1 MTGALA
7 IARHEVAER
16 WRLWP
21 LALCL
26 GWLPLVPA
34 RLVGDDGAV
43 TSASLYGLMCASWI
57 AAIAIGMTLIGRPLH
72 DGRLAFYFARPI
84 RGAAIAG
91 GKLLGG
97 LVVVAGIELVLCAP
111 VAAHFGSLSCLA
123 VAMVPA
129 ALCFG
134 IGLAAG
140 VLARSRSRWFAA
152 DLAGVAVF
160 ALELR
165 WITALDAYQHDDR
178 IWYALIAAGIAA
190 LFAAALAAVAAGRTD
205 RERAH
210 AALSLTLWPI
220 LIAASALIAAAALA

>member
-1 MTGALA
+1 MTGAFV

-21 LALCL
+21 LALGL
-26 GWLPLVPA
+26 GWLPLLPA
-34 RLVGDDGAV
+34 RLVGDDGVV

-57 AAIAIGMTLIGRPLH
+57 AAIAIGMSLIGRPLH
-72 DGRLAFYFARPI
+72 DGQLAFYFARPI

-97 LVVVAGIELVLCAP
+97 VIVVAGIELVLCAP
-111 VAAHFGSLSCLA
+111 VAAHFGSLSCVAL
-123 VAMVPA
+123 AMVPA

-134 IGLAAG
+134 MGLAAG
-140 VLARSRSRWFAA
+140 VLVRSRSRWFLA
-152 DLAGVAVF
+152 DAVGLGGF

-165 WITALDAYQHDDR
+165 WITALDVYERDDR
-178 IWYALIAAGIAA
+178 VWYALIAAGIAA
-190 LFAAALAAVAAGRTD
+190 LFAAALTSVAVGRTD

-220 LIAASALIAAAALA
+220 LIAASAVIAVAALA